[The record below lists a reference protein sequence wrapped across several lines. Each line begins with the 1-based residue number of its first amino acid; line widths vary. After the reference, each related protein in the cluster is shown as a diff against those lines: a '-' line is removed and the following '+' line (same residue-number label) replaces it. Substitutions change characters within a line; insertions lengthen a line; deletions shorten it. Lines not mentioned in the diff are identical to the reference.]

1 MVDHGWAD
9 LLPDPPNDAWMN
21 EAVCITKTARALR
34 KRATYKTGTII
45 ELEAY
50 LLRAI
55 VERLQA
61 RVVVEVGT
69 YIGTSTRAMAS
80 GSTVSKVYTCDFS
93 NDCLPSDAVIHTF
106 PKVSS
111 TDMLRHLAK
120 KGVRA
125 DFCFFDGVLS
135 EDDVSLLLKV
145 THEQTVLSVHDYTY
159 GAKRSKKEIDYK
171 FVARK
176 GVQNTQLIASAFP
189 THRLV
194 PPMPGTTLAVMVLA

>member
-1 MVDHGWAD
+1 MVDHGWAG
-9 LLPDPPNDAWMN
+9 LLPDPPNHAWMN
-21 EAVCITKTARALR
+21 EAVYIAKSARGLR
-34 KRATYKTGTII
+34 KRAEYKTGTIL

-50 LLRAI
+50 LLRSI
-55 VERLQA
+55 VEHLKA

-69 YIGTSTRAMAS
+69 YIGTSTRAMAA

-93 NDCLPSDAVIHTF
+93 NDCLQHDAVIHTF

-111 TDMLRHLAK
+111 MDMLRHLAK

-135 EDDVSLLLKV
+135 EDDVALLLKV

-176 GVQNTQLIASAFP
+176 GVQNAQLIASAFP
-189 THRLV
+189 NHRLV
-194 PPMPGTTLAVMVLA
+194 PPMPGATLALMVPA